1 MRSCVIIPTLNEE
14 NNILKLYNK
23 IIKTKTNLDI
33 LFIDDNSSDNTRL
46 IIQKLSK
53 KNKKIKFIFRNKK
66 KGIGSAHKDA
76 IKYAYKK
83 KYNLIITM
91 DADGTHDP
99 KYFKQMIKKAYT
111 NDYVITSRFKKKDL
125 IKDWPIERKIITYL
139 RHFFVKSFLGLTH
152 DASGAYRCFLTK
164 KIPLN
169 LFFKSKN
176 NDYAFFWEVTYLIKL
191 QGFSIYE
198 VPARLVYRK
207 LGKSKMKFK
216 HIIYSLFYL
225 IKILIERKILKN

>member
-191 QGFSIYE
+191 KGFSIYE
-198 VPARLVYRK
+198 VPAKLVYRK

>member
-139 RHFFVKSFLGLTH
+139 RHFFVKSFLGLSH

-191 QGFSIYE
+191 KGFSIYE
-198 VPARLVYRK
+198 VPAKLVYRK

>member
-1 MRSCVIIPTLNEE
+1 MKSCVIIPTLNEE

-23 IIKTKTNLDI
+23 ILKTKTNLDI

-46 IIQKLSK
+46 IIKKLSK
-53 KNKKIKFIFRNKK
+53 KNKKIKFIFRNNK

-99 KYFKQMIKKAYT
+99 KYFKQMIKKAYE

-139 RHFFVKSFLGLTH
+139 RHFFVKSFLGLSH

-191 QGFSIYE
+191 QGFTIYE

>member
-1 MRSCVIIPTLNEE
+1 MKSCVIIPTLNEE

-23 IIKTKTNLDI
+23 ILKTKTNLDI

-53 KNKKIKFIFRNKK
+53 KNKKIKFIFRNNK

-83 KYNLIITM
+83 KYDLIITM

-139 RHFFVKSFLGLTH
+139 RHFLVKSFLGLSH

-164 KIPLN
+164 K
-169 LFFKSKN
+169 FH
-176 NDYAFFWEVTYLIKL
+176 
-191 QGFSIYE
+191 SIY
-198 VPARLVYRK
+198 
-207 LGKSKMKFK
+207 F
-216 HIIYSLFYL
+216 
-225 IKILIERKILKN
+225 

>member
-23 IIKTKTNLDI
+23 ILKTKTNLDI

-46 IIQKLSK
+46 IIKKLSK
-53 KNKKIKFIFRNKK
+53 KNKKIKFIFRNNK

-83 KYNLIITM
+83 KYDLIITM

-99 KYFKQMIKKAYT
+99 KYFKQMIKKAYK

-139 RHFFVKSFLGLTH
+139 RHFLVKSFLGLSH